1 MRRAAITLWILVL
14 AGCGGAVKRRT
25 KVDIPPAYERA
36 KTASLQDLVQ
46 LINERYAAIESLSVS
61 SLKVDFVSGSVEKGY
76 LEEYRSAKA
85 YSVAKLPDS
94 IFVNILNPLTNSTV
108 ITMAADGDNFQIWV
122 PRENKYLI
130 GKTSV
135 KVEEENHIFNVR
147 PHHLLQGIL
156 VERIPVD
163 TVGYRYFLEE
173 TQDPRFKYYVVGVIE
188 LQGSSNTVQLVRKLW
203 IERSTMHLTRQH
215 YYDSGELISAIS
227 YTDFIEVNG
236 MLVNSEIE
244 IERKRENYR
253 IRFELAEGTVKVN
266 HPIKEGAFEVPRP
279 PGAELVVVE
288 GKTTDN

>member
-1 MRRAAITLWILVL
+1 MRRAAIILWILVL
-14 AGCGGAVKRRT
+14 IGCGGAVKRRT
-25 KVDIPPAYERA
+25 KVDTPPAYELA

-135 KVEEENHIFNVR
+135 KLEEENPIFNVR

-188 LQGSSNTVQLVRKLW
+188 LQGSWDTVQLVRKLW
-203 IERSTMHLTRQH
+203 IERSTMYLTRQH

-227 YTDFIEVNG
+227 YTDSIEVNG

-253 IRFELAEGTVKVN
+253 IRFELAKGTVKVN

-288 GKTTDN
+288 EKTTDK